1 MKSFKERFE
10 FDSRKEE
17 AERIISKYPSRIPV
31 IVEKNPKC
39 NNLPHIDRS
48 KFLVPGDL
56 LISEFYVIIRK
67 RIKDLK
73 SHEALFFFTGEDGMM
88 AKPSATLSSVYEE
101 MKSDD
106 GFLYMQ
112 YSGESTF
119 G

>member
-1 MKSFKERFE
+1 
-10 FDSRKEE
+10 
-17 AERIISKYPSRIPV
+17 
-31 IVEKNPKC
+31 
-39 NNLPHIDRS
+39 
-48 KFLVPGDL
+48 
-56 LISEFYVIIRK
+56 
-67 RIKDLK
+67 
-73 SHEALFFFTGEDGMM
+73 MM